1 LPPIP
6 IPAIFSLSLGATC
19 PSPET
24 AKLGITVNPATAVVV
39 APINLRR
46 DTFKVDLVFIFN
58 LILMIYRK
66 LNVLN
71 SDGFKKVIC
80 ELFQNQKKDMI
91 TALIYS
97 HYLKHSGGKIV
108 ISVIKTNLSNHSD
121 SLNLF

>member
-1 LPPIP
+1 
-6 IPAIFSLSLGATC
+6 
-19 PSPET
+19 
-24 AKLGITVNPATAVVV
+24 
-39 APINLRR
+39 
-46 DTFKVDLVFIFN
+46 
-58 LILMIYRK
+58 MIYRK